1 VEWNFLLEWKG
12 WMNMATP
19 KILNPERE
27 PGDTEFS
34 HGKGLMPDPR
44 KGYEPD
50 NLDEHH
56 AILRTDSADPTSVAN
71 YDKVVRAE

>member
-1 VEWNFLLEWKG
+1 
-12 WMNMATP
+12 MNMAKP
-19 KILNPERE
+19 KILNPDRE

-34 HGKGLMPDPR
+34 HGKGLMPDPA

-56 AILRTDSADPTSVAN
+56 AVLRTDSADPTSVAN
-71 YDKVVRAE
+71 YDAVVRAE

>member
-1 VEWNFLLEWKG
+1 
-12 WMNMATP
+12 MNMTTP
-19 KILNPERE
+19 RILNPDRE

-34 HGKGLMPDPR
+34 HGKGLMPDPG
-44 KGYEPD
+44 KGYVPD

-71 YDKVVRAE
+71 YDAVVRAE